1 MKKHALIVCALIL
14 LSLPLMAQIDLP
26 KPNFS
31 MMNAPRSPLFDVSKL
46 KMSHSVGFEAG
57 ASSMGGFYLSRYTNH
72 LKYSFNPKLDLK
84 LDLSVINYGS
94 SNAKFK
100 LNDDN
105 RSQFVPGFTLD
116 YHPSDSFNIKV
127 EYRQGM
133 PLGSGS
139 WYHQDPYRSWWD
151 K

>member
-1 MKKHALIVCALIL
+1 MKKHTLIICALIL

-31 MMNAPRSPLFDVSKL
+31 LMNASRTPLFDISKL

-57 ASSMGGFYLSRYTNH
+57 ASSMGGYYLSRYTNH

-84 LDLSVINYGS
+84 MDLSVINYGS

-105 RSQFVPGFTLD
+105 RSQLVPGFILD
-116 YHPSDSFNIKV
+116 YHPSDSFKIKL

-139 WYHQDPYRSWWD
+139 RNNLDLHRSWWD
-151 K
+151 D

>member
-1 MKKHALIVCALIL
+1 MKKHTLIICALIL
-14 LSLPLMAQIDLP
+14 LSLPLLAQIDLP

-31 MMNAPRSPLFDVSKL
+31 MMNASRSPLFDISKL
-46 KMSHSVGFEAG
+46 RMSHSVGFEAG
-57 ASSMGGFYLSRYTNH
+57 VSSMGGYYLSRYTNH

-84 LDLSVINYGS
+84 VDLSVINYGS

-105 RSQFVPGFTLD
+105 RSQVVPGFTLD
-116 YHPSDSFNIKV
+116 YHPSDSFKIKV

-133 PLGSGS
+133 PLSPGT
-139 WYHQDPYRSWWD
+139 WYNQDQHRSWWND
-151 K
+151 